1 MAGLFLATA
10 AYVFVRRQEVWLT
23 VPEALRGA
31 DVYADGSFVTR
42 VEDPSLTY
50 FSFWRQRRVLEVR
63 HTAYR
68 VVRISLSQG
77 RSYPAVS
84 EAALIAVA
92 SILPASPATPAS
104 PHHHRQ
110 QGHPIEPSPLALPN
124 PGVQRTR
131 FARR

>member
-1 MAGLFLATA
+1 MTTIRRSTRRSWISGSLLVAGLFLATA
-10 AYVFVRRQEVWLT
+10 AYVFVQRQEVWLT

-104 PHHHRQ
+104 P
-110 QGHPIEPSPLALPN
+110 PPSAT
-124 PGVQRTR
+124 G
-131 FARR
+131 ASH